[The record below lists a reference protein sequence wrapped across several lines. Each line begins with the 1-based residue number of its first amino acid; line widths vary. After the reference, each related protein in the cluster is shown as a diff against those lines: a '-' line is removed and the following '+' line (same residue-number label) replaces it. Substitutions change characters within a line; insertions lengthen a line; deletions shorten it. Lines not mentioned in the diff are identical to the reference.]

1 VTPLPPLIDTHVH
14 LNFESFQPDLL
25 EVAQAWRTAGV
36 VQLVHSC
43 VEPAEFGAI
52 RAIADQFPEIS
63 FAVGLHP
70 LDVDRWTATT
80 ADQIETLAR
89 SDRRVVAI
97 GEMGLDFYKADS
109 RALQL
114 EVFEAQLRIA
124 RALDLPVII
133 HCRDAAGDMAAVLRR
148 VWAADGPVRGVM
160 HCWSGTPEETD
171 WFLELG
177 FYISFS
183 GIVTFKN
190 AAQVH
195 ASAQRVPGDRLLVE
209 TDCPFLSPAP
219 KRGERRNQPA
229 YVRYVAERV
238 AELRG
243 ESLEAIAH
251 QTTQNARR
259 LFRLS
264 APAPGAVSES
274 PDQLSPL
281 SSLSQSWRQI
291 SWQKILACVDSLSL
305 TAPIKVCQE
314 GFAKTRHR
322 LGDMRHNLIGV
333 VRSTENYW

>member
-1 VTPLPPLIDTHVH
+1 MTPLPPLIDTHVH
-14 LNFESFQPDLL
+14 LNFDSFQPDLL
-25 EVAQAWRTAGV
+25 EVAQGWRAAGV

-43 VEPAEFGAI
+43 VEPAEFEAI

-70 LDVDRWTATT
+70 LDADRWTATT
-80 ADQIETLAR
+80 ADEIRALAR
-89 SDRRVVAI
+89 SDHRVVAL
-97 GEMGLDFYKADS
+97 GEMGLDFYKADN

-114 EVFEAQLRIA
+114 EVFETQIQIA
-124 RALDLPVII
+124 RELDLPVIV
-133 HCRDAAGDMAAVLRR
+133 HCREAAREMAAILRQI
-148 VWAADGPVRGVM
+148 WATDGPVRGVM
-160 HCWSGTPEETD
+160 HCWSGNPEETD

-190 AAQVH
+190 ATQVQ
-195 ASAQRVPGDRLLVE
+195 ASAQRVPGARLLVE
-209 TDCPFLSPAP
+209 TDCPFLAPVP

-259 LFRLS
+259 LFRLGV
-264 APAPGAVSES
+264 PASDPARES
-274 PDQLSPL
+274 PDRLL
-281 SSLSQSWRQI
+281 SS
-291 SWQKILACVDSLSL
+291 C
-305 TAPIKVCQE
+305 
-314 GFAKTRHR
+314 
-322 LGDMRHNLIGV
+322 
-333 VRSTENYW
+333 STS